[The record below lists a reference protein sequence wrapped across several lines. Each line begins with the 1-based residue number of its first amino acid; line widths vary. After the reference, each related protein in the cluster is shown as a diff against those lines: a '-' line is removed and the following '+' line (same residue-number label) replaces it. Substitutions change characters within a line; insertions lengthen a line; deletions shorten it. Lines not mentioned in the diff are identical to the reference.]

1 MALSQALNLFNA
13 IVSKQALCQQIPRW
27 EKNLKPPFD
36 ATMRE
41 TEALHR
47 GAVPE
52 AASLLVGE
60 ETLVMPAPA
69 TKSATKQ
76 SSTTMFG
83 LENAPSW
90 MDQDKMIGFAR
101 SGFCHKFAVIFL
113 TAI

>member
-1 MALSQALNLFNA
+1 M
-13 IVSKQALCQQIPRW
+13 
-27 EKNLKPPFD
+27 EENLKPPFD

-41 TEALHR
+41 IEALCY
-47 GAVPE
+47 GAAVPE
-52 AASLLVGE
+52 AVSLLGGE
-60 ETLVMPAPA
+60 ETLVTPAPA
-69 TKSATKQ
+69 TKSATKL
-76 SSTTMFG
+76 SSTTAFG